1 MIHKTHVFLTV
12 IIFLSGLNTLSSQT
26 TQAKIENVQ
35 FNFDETIQVLIVT
48 YDLID
53 YSELETYE
61 IELSFIDG
69 NNVVIHPKTVAGDVG
84 KEIVGG
90 LNKRIVWEIYNDTD
104 GLSETS
110 KPQLKIITINDIP
123 VDPSLAIIMDQINTS
138 NAQKYHFKIERDGL
152 MLLGAMAGVGSIVFR
167 LKANDYIDQQNLAPN
182 YDEYEMLGEKADTY
196 YTLSYI
202 SGGIAVVSIGIAAY
216 QYIKGGKNT
225 PKKNALSIAPYSSD
239 GVVLAWTRR
248 F

>member
-1 MIHKTHVFLTV
+1 M
-12 IIFLSGLNTLSSQT
+12 NTLSSQT

-104 GLSETS
+104 GLSETA
-110 KPQLKIITINDIP
+110 KPQLKIISINDIP

-152 MLLGAMAGVGSIVFR
+152 MLLGALAGVGSIVFR

-239 GVVLAWTRR
+239 GVVLAWSRR